1 MATLA
6 QSTEELHLERIEL
19 AATREQRTDMEDRFH
34 AAEEDQSVRRQAL
47 EFQVS
52 QVMKERPT
60 GTYTSSPQ
68 PLPLPLFL
76 HPQASRQSLPC
87 VTFASLRQESWACG
101 KKRPA
106 ARSRQVREGPKRQAR
121 SAPAVRDFQPPSTCR

>member
-52 QVMKERPT
+52 QVMKERAQPAPT
-60 GTYTSSPQ
+60 PLVLNPCHCPCSSTHK
-68 PLPLPLFL
+68 PL
-76 HPQASRQSLPC
+76 AN
-87 VTFASLRQESWACG
+87 
-101 KKRPA
+101 
-106 ARSRQVREGPKRQAR
+106 
-121 SAPAVRDFQPPSTCR
+121 PSHA

>member
-47 EFQVS
+47 EFQVCYLL
-52 QVMKERPT
+52 QK
-60 GTYTSSPQ
+60 
-68 PLPLPLFL
+68 
-76 HPQASRQSLPC
+76 
-87 VTFASLRQESWACG
+87 
-101 KKRPA
+101 
-106 ARSRQVREGPKRQAR
+106 
-121 SAPAVRDFQPPSTCR
+121 